1 MQGVAWGAAE
11 AALRLEGEVPQR
23 VVTAHEHVS
32 RERRFSTLS
41 DCGDKNTVFFIAGLD
56 MRSGNYLYNPPK
68 PVFLGF

>member
-41 DCGDKNTVFFIAGLD
+41 DCGDKNTVFFHCRLRHEVRELFI
-56 MRSGNYLYNPPK
+56 
-68 PVFLGF
+68 

>member
-41 DCGDKNTVFFIAGLD
+41 DWGGKNTVFFSLQA
-56 MRSGNYLYNPPK
+56 
-68 PVFLGF
+68 